1 VRTARVPSAVLPEVR
16 DSSGHFGDTD
26 PSVFLG
32 IRAPITGVAGD
43 QQAALFGQGAW
54 SRGGSK
60 NTYGTGTFLLV
71 NTGDQVV
78 RSGAGL
84 LSSVAWRLDGRD
96 TFVLEGAIFATGAS
110 VQWLRDQLG
119 VIGRASETEE
129 LAAQLPAGNEGVYLV
144 PAFAGL
150 GAPHW
155 DPHARGLLI
164 GLTRGTDRRH
174 LARAALE
181 AMAYQTADVVAAMTA
196 DTGVRIPELR
206 VDGGAAANDLLCRF
220 QADVLGIPVTRPRIT
235 ETTVLGAAFL
245 AGLGAGV
252 WSSLEELAGVWQLDR
267 TFAPSMGADE
277 RERLLSGW
285 REAVARSGGWALTT
299 R

>member
-1 VRTARVPSAVLPEVR
+1 L
-16 DSSGHFGDTD
+16 
-26 PSVFLG
+26 
-32 IRAPITGVAGD
+32 
-43 QQAALFGQGAW
+43 
-54 SRGGSK
+54 
-60 NTYGTGTFLLV
+60 
-71 NTGDQVV
+71 
-78 RSGAGL
+78 
-84 LSSVAWRLDGRD
+84 
-96 TFVLEGAIFATGAS
+96 
-110 VQWLRDQLG
+110 
-119 VIGRASETEE
+119 
-129 LAAQLPAGNEGVYLV
+129 